1 MEALE
6 NINIAMILALA
17 FFVNGSLG
25 NVDYREFIRANSLS
39 HEHLVAAKH
48 FLQRDFIF
56 TEAIETELAK
66 WYSEL
71 EDLVMQT
78 LEAGNFF
85 DIIRHNEVFGSNEVN
100 GSLMERGAKYLDFMN
115 DTVLFYIEDFQKKIR
130 NNIR

>member
-17 FFVNGSLG
+17 YFMNGSLHP
-25 NVDYREFIRANSLS
+25 VDYREFIRCNALS

-56 TEAIETELAK
+56 NEKIETDLAK

-71 EDLVMQT
+71 EELVMQT
-78 LEAGNFF
+78 NQAGQFFELARHEHVSLEN
-85 DIIRHNEVFGSNEVN
+85 NV
-100 GSLMERGAKYLDFMN
+100 SLMDRGATYLNFMT
-115 DTVLFYIEDFQKKIR
+115 DVVVFRIEGFQKKVRSDIR
-130 NNIR
+130 